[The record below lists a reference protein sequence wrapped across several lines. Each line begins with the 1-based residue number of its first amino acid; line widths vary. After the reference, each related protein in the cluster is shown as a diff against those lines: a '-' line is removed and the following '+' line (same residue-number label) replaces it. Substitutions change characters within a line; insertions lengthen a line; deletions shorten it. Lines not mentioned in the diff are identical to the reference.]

1 MKTVSNDFPIL
12 TQYTY
17 ANTASCGLLS
27 ESLMEWRQEQEL
39 DYLIKGSMFR
49 DSYPVFLEE
58 IRKTV
63 AEFLHA
69 EILNTVL
76 VPNFSFGFNTLI
88 SGIDPDQTVLLL
100 EGDYPSVNW
109 PVMAK
114 GYKFNTVKADENLEK
129 NIENAFERIRP
140 TLFAFSIV
148 QYVSG
153 IKIDLNFIN
162 RLKENYPDTLFVADG
177 TQYFGT
183 ETFNFSESGI
193 DIIGS
198 SGYKWMLAGFGNGFF
213 AFKEPIKNEIF
224 KKSFPFDKRE
234 QDFLKNKNHLTNHF
248 EPGHHDT
255 LNYGSLKFTIENF
268 FNKIGINEIEVH
280 LKELSTYAKEKF
292 MKLNLLDEAIVKRSI
307 HSTIFSLNVN
317 ENALKEL
324 KGRDV
329 ICSFRGGKLRVSFH
343 VYNSIKDI
351 DKIASIL
358 KNFTG

>member
-1 MKTVSNDFPIL
+1 MKKLSNDFPIL

-49 DSYPVFLEE
+49 DPYPVFFEE
-58 IRKTV
+58 IRKTI

-69 EILNTVL
+69 EIQNTVL

-88 SGIDPDQTVLLL
+88 NGINPDQTVLLL

-114 GYKFNTVKADENLEK
+114 GYKFHTVKVNENLEE
-129 NIENAFERIRP
+129 NIETAFEKLKP

-153 IKIDLNFIN
+153 IKIDLDFIKT
-162 RLKENYPDTLFVADG
+162 LKKKYPDTLFVADG
-177 TQYFGT
+177 TQYCGT
-183 ETFNFSESGI
+183 EAFNFSESGI
-193 DIIGS
+193 DILGS

-213 AFKEPIKNEIF
+213 TFKDHIKNEIF
-224 KKSFPFDKRE
+224 KESFKYDVRE
-234 QDFLKNKNHLTNHF
+234 EDFLKNKNHLTNHF

-255 LNYGSLKFTIENF
+255 LNYGSLKFTIENL
-268 FNKIGINEIEVH
+268 FNKIGISEIEAH
-280 LKELSTYAKEKF
+280 LKELLVYAKEKF
-292 MKLNLLDEAIVKRSI
+292 TELNLLDEAVVKRSI
-307 HSTIFSLNVN
+307 HSTIFSLNADESV
-317 ENALKEL
+317 LKEL
-324 KGRDV
+324 KSKDI
-329 ICSFRGGKLRVSFH
+329 ICSIRGGKLRVSFH
-343 VYNSIKDI
+343 LYNSKNDI
-351 DKIASIL
+351 DKILTIL
-358 KNFTG
+358 KNLK

>member
-1 MKTVSNDFPIL
+1 MKKISNDFPIL
-12 TQYTY
+12 TQYSYT
-17 ANTASCGLLS
+17 NTASCGLLS
-27 ESLMEWRQEQEL
+27 ESLMEWRQEHEL

-49 DSYPVFLEE
+49 DSYPVFFEE

-69 EILNTVL
+69 EALNTVL

-88 SGIDPDQTVLLL
+88 NGINPDQTVLLL

-114 GYKFNTVKADENLEK
+114 GYKFNTVKVDENLEK
-129 NIENAFERIRP
+129 NIETAFEKVKP

-153 IKIDLNFIN
+153 IKIDLDFIN
-162 RLKENYPDTLFVADG
+162 RLKKKYPETLFVGDG

-183 ETFNFSESGI
+183 EAFNFSESEI

-213 AFKEPIKNEIF
+213 AFKEHVKNEIF
-224 KKSFPFDKRE
+224 KESFKYDDRE
-234 QDFLKNKNHLTNHF
+234 EDFLKNKNHLTNHF

-268 FNKIGINEIEVH
+268 FNKIGISEIEAH
-280 LKELSTYAKEKF
+280 LKELSVYTKEKF
-292 MKLNLLDEAIVKRSI
+292 TELNLLDDAVVKRKN
-307 HSTIFSLNVN
+307 HSTIFSLNAD
-317 ENALKEL
+317 ESALKKL
-324 KGRDV
+324 KDKDI
-329 ICSFRGGKLRVSFH
+329 ICSIRGGKVRVSFH
-343 VYNSIKDI
+343 LYNSKKDI
-351 DKIASIL
+351 DKIVTIL
-358 KNFTG
+358 KNLK